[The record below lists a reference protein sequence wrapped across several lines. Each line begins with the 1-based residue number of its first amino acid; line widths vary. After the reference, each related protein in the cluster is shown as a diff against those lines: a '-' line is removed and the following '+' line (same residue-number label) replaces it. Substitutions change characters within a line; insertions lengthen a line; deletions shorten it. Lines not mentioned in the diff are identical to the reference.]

1 MCTHIV
7 KGKTKNSK
15 ISIGNFTKLAK
26 IYAIPEN
33 AIYITDDNLASIYK
47 DFLRDKNV
55 IVVKTGEI
63 NKNLST
69 MDMIYDRLIEMGADR
84 KSFIIGFGGGVVT
97 DIAGFAASTFMRG
110 IDFGFIPTS
119 LLAMV
124 DASIGGKNGVNH
136 RMYKNMI
143 GNFNQ
148 PEFVL
153 IDSEFLSTLPGEE
166 YINGMAEAIKHLLIA
181 DKHGFDYYSGNV
193 ESFLNKNEN
202 MISSFLC
209 SQTKIKVD
217 IVNRDERESGERK
230 KLNFGHTF
238 GHAIEKLSGIKHGFA
253 VSIGMVIAAKISHK
267 LGFLSLKDVEI
278 IERILEK
285 TGLLV
290 SCDLPA
296 DEIMETIFKDKK
308 KHGDN
313 IDFIVLEEIGKAK
326 IFSMKIEELE
336 ELFRIF

>member
-15 ISIGNFTKLAK
+15 ISIGNFTELAK

-313 IDFIVLEEIGKAK
+313 IDFIALEEIGKAK